1 MKFLWS
7 AFIFATLA
15 SGCAA
20 DVESGEELLVVARQV
35 TFAAR
40 EAEVEDGPDVSVGV
54 DLDGVD
60 TQVQEEGMCFQEDF
74 VAPDGRR
81 GVDNAF
87 AFLFELVESF
97 FQAGTVEGIIQGTI
111 NEGRLLM
118 MFGVSGVDDWQDDES
133 VVLEVFLGDGRPDVG
148 GDGFIVSGQTFDRDL
163 DSATTFVSASIVGG
177 VLETEAFELTMPM
190 AFFNVFFD
198 LRLHGAK
205 IRAEVTPEGEWRG
218 VVAGAIDSEDV
229 VGLAVQADMMQEI
242 QVSEIL
248 ASLLPNWVDLGFDGE
263 TGTCTQLSATLVFES
278 TRAFVFDEP
287 PVSD

>member
-1 MKFLWS
+1 MKYLL
-7 AFIFATLA
+7 ILLTLGA
-15 SGCAA
+15 CTA
-20 DVESGEELLVVARQV
+20 DVVGGEELMVVAREV

-40 EAEVEDGPDVSVGV
+40 EAEVEDGPDISVGV

-60 TQVQEEGMCFQEDF
+60 TQMMEEGACFQADF
-74 VAPDGRR
+74 ISPDGRR

-97 FQAGTVEGIIQGTI
+97 FQEGTVEGIIQGTI

-118 MFGVSGVDDWQDDES
+118 MFGVTGVDDWENDDS
-133 VVLEVFLGDGRPDVG
+133 VMLEVFLGTGRPDVG

-163 DSATTFVSASIVGG
+163 ESETTFVPASIVNGA
-177 VLETEAFELTMPM
+177 LETEPFELTMPM

-205 IRAEVTPEGEWRG
+205 IRAEVTPDGEWSG
-218 VVAGAIDSEDV
+218 VVAGAIDGQDV
-229 VGLAVQADMMQEI
+229 VDLAVQADMMQEI
-242 QVSEIL
+242 QVSGIL
-248 ASLLPNWVDLGFDGE
+248 ESLLPNWVDLGYDASS
-263 TGTCTQLSATLVFES
+263 GTCSQLSATLVFES

-287 PVSD
+287 ATSE

>member
-1 MKFLWS
+1 MKYLL
-7 AFIFATLA
+7 ILLTLGA
-15 SGCAA
+15 CTA
-20 DVESGEELLVVARQV
+20 DVVGEELMVVAREV

-40 EAEVEDGPDVSVGV
+40 EAEVEDGPDISVGV

-60 TQVQEEGMCFQEDF
+60 TQVMEEGACFQADF
-74 VAPDGRR
+74 ISPDGRR

-118 MFGVSGVDDWQDDES
+118 MFGVTGVDDWENDDS
-133 VVLEVFLGDGRPDVG
+133 VMLEVFLGTGRPDVG

-163 DSATTFVSASIVGG
+163 ESETTFVPASIVNGA
-177 VLETEAFELTMPM
+177 LETEPFELTMPM

-205 IRAEVTPEGEWRG
+205 IRAEVTPDGEWSG
-218 VVAGAIDSEDV
+218 VVAGAIDGQDV
-229 VGLAVQADMMQEI
+229 VDLAVQADMMQEI
-242 QVSEIL
+242 QVSGIL
-248 ASLLPNWVDLGFDGE
+248 ESLLPNWVDLGYDASS
-263 TGTCTQLSATLVFES
+263 GTCSQLSATLVFES

-287 PVSD
+287 ATSE